1 MPTKPVKTTSDITR
15 GFNKAEKSRK
25 CVQTEFPA
33 PAETGVSMEVKE
45 VKLIPQCFGALS
57 APIS

>member
-25 CVQTEFPA
+25 CVQTELPA
-33 PAETGVSMEVKE
+33 PAATGVSMEVKE

-57 APIS
+57 GPIS